1 MGFENSG
8 KRKRNANIELIRI
21 ISMLMIISVHAMY
34 KGDILLSLDNPTA
47 TVVSSWILEC
57 IGVNGLNLFMLITGY
72 LMVKSDFKIG
82 RLLEIIAQ
90 VMFYSV
96 SVWLVLVAFG
106 KHYSTYEVLRVI
118 FPIHNNVYWFCTAY
132 VLLYLLSPVLRVGVQ
147 HMTKAQLG
155 AGIMLLL
162 IFECAF
168 KTLLP
173 VRLTEDEMGYD
184 LIWFLVM
191 FLIAAYIR
199 LYGISFLEKPL
210 KAYVIHLI
218 CVVMM
223 FLWQFIIVTVN
234 ARTGRLE
241 DLIGVSLEHNHIFL
255 LLSSVS
261 LFMAIINAPCIE
273 GVWAKIICFFAPFS
287 FGVYLLH
294 EHGLIRYEWPH
305 WIGLERLSGAPW
317 YLFVPVVI
325 GVSVLVYLTGSVVDY
340 LRGFIF
346 SGVKKMFNASKLTAL
361 LKKLD
366 GDVKGVQ

>member
-1 MGFENSG
+1 
-8 KRKRNANIELIRI
+8 
-21 ISMLMIISVHAMY
+21 
-34 KGDILLSLDNPTA
+34 
-47 TVVSSWILEC
+47 
-57 IGVNGLNLFMLITGY
+57 
-72 LMVKSDFKIG
+72 
-82 RLLEIIAQ
+82 
-90 VMFYSV
+90 
-96 SVWLVLVAFG
+96 
-106 KHYSTYEVLRVI
+106 
-118 FPIHNNVYWFCTAY
+118 
-132 VLLYLLSPVLRVGVQ
+132 
-147 HMTKAQLG
+147 MTKAQLG

-199 LYGISFLEKPL
+199 LYGIKFLEKPL

-223 FLWQFIIVTVN
+223 FLWQFVIVTVN
-234 ARTGRLE
+234 ARTGRLG

-261 LFMAIINAPCIE
+261 LFMAIINAPRIE
-273 GVWAKIICFFAPFS
+273 GVCAKIICFFAPFS
-287 FGVYLLH
+287 FGVYLFH
-294 EHGLIRYEWPH
+294 EHGFIRYEWPH

-317 YLFVPVVI
+317 YLFVPVVL
-325 GVSVLVYLTGSVVDY
+325 GVSVLIYLLGSLVDY
-340 LRGFIF
+340 VRSLIF
-346 SGVKKMFNASKLTAL
+346 TGVKELFKASKLTAL